1 VKNTHLIT
9 QWENAVNKVDRQGNH
24 WKARNFSCICSN
36 HFLISD
42 YTTTKNGST
51 VLKKDAVPTQSLTMN
66 TDDDQVSQLQSM
78 DRKELEQCLKQDSGM
93 EPPSP
98 MEQEGPSVR
107 DVMRDHNYAKPP
119 QFSQVLNQMPLVEP
133 VKAKKTPYQYMKE
146 VKKRK
151 LRALQQKLRRRESKA
166 KNMKQL
172 INTLKKKLFIKEEE
186 AELLHNNFDGLRLSL
201 FNNAMKNNKAPLCG
215 RRYSDEIKEF
225 AVTIQYYSPK
235 AYNFLRTI
243 IPLPAPS
250 LIKRWARSVDCEP
263 GFITEALDILKSEI
277 QGHSEKKDCCL
288 VFDAMA
294 IRKQTLWDPKQDEF
308 VGFVNY
314 GPAQIE
320 SPETMASEALVF
332 ALVGLRSHWKCPIA
346 YFLIDKLS
354 ASVQAELVRKALVLT
369 AEIGLKVWCITSD
382 GTSSNVATFKLLGC
396 IFGLTYKSMITK
408 FKHPTLGYDVF
419 VMLDPCHMLKLARNT
434 LASLGSIFA
443 QNEGIHWKFLKHL
456 NEVQE
461 NHGMKLANKLTTNHI
476 KYEKHKMKV
485 DLAAQTLSTSVADAI
500 DFLNIAEKDPRFHN
514 SEATVTFIR
523 SVDKLF
529 DILNSRNPLGKRSKQ
544 PLKLVNKNTWEAEL
558 LVIAN
563 YLLSLKSGDGQL
575 LLKHKRKTFIL
586 GFVITIKSTIEMAT
600 TMLTQQ
606 VNPFKYL
613 LTYKFSQDH
622 IELLFSCIRARGG
635 WNNNPNCLQLKYTL
649 RRMLLKNSI
658 TASRNAN
665 CQILDQHS
673 AVPVLH
679 TRKHH
684 SPLKDKSTTVGDDHE
699 DDSDAHTMMQHLQ
712 AAEHSEFT
720 MYVLH
725 YICGFIV
732 SKLEK
737 RISCSQCIVAIT
749 ESPSQSQERSDH
761 DYCSKTSDNMYDN
774 ASTFTNFV
782 NKGGLRIPSTL
793 VLKVVSY
800 AEQVFRCY
808 VSSATHDSITKEKKL
823 KEKMVTEVSHHF
835 AEVDIS
841 KQESHEQFLNET
853 LFDNHNLWLVKCI
866 ADQFFKLRL
875 FTYAKTYNEIIVG
888 KGLPSRRHQL
898 NKLILFQNQ

>member
-1 VKNTHLIT
+1 MKNTDLIPE
-9 QWENAVNKVDRQGNH
+9 WEKAVNKVDRQGNQ
-24 WKARNFSCICSN
+24 WKASNFSRICSN
-36 HFLISD
+36 HFLITD
-42 YTTTKNGST
+42 YTTSKNGST
-51 VLKKDAVPTQSLTMN
+51 ILKKDAVPTQSLSMN
-66 TDDDQVSQLQSM
+66 TNDDQLSQLKGM
-78 DRKELEQCLKQDSGM
+78 DKKELEKCLKQDM
-93 EPPSP
+93 EPVIP
-98 MEQEGPSVR
+98 MEQEGPLR
-107 DVMRDHNYAKPP
+107 DVILDHNYAKPP
-119 QFSQVLNQMPLVEP
+119 LLSQVPLVEP
-133 VKAKKTPYQYMKE
+133 VKAKKTPCQYLKE
-146 VKKRK
+146 VKRRK
-151 LRALQQKLRRRESKA
+151 LRALQQKLRRRENKA

-186 AELLHNNFDGLRLSL
+186 AELLHNNFDGLNLSL
-201 FNNAMKNNKAPLCG
+201 FNNAMKNNKALPGG
-215 RRYSDEIKEF
+215 RRYTDEIKEF

-235 AYNFLRTI
+235 AYNFLRSI

-277 QGHSEKKDCCL
+277 QDQPEKKDCCL

-320 SPETMASEALVF
+320 APETMASE

-354 ASVQAELVRKALVLT
+354 ASVQAELVRKALTLT

-396 IFGLTYKSMITK
+396 VFGLTYESMITK

-443 QNEGIHWKFLKHL
+443 QNEGIHWKFFKHL

-461 NHGMKLANKLTTNHI
+461 NHGMKLANKLTANHI
-476 KYEKHKMKV
+476 MYEKHKMKV

-523 SVDKLF
+523 NVDKLF

-544 PLKLVNKNTWEAEL
+544 PLKLINKNTWEAEL

-575 LLKHKRKTFIL
+575 LIKHKRKTFIL

-600 TMLTQQ
+600 TMFTQE

-613 LTYKFSQDH
+613 LTYKYSQDH

-673 AVPVLH
+673 VVPVLH
-679 TRKHH
+679 TRKHC
-684 SPLKDKSTTVGDDHE
+684 SPLKEKPTTVGNDHE
-699 DDSDAHTMMQHLQ
+699 DNSEVHTTMEHLE
-712 AAEHSEFT
+712 AADHSEFT

-732 SKLEK
+732 LKLEK
-737 RISCSQCIVAIT
+737 SISCSQCIIDIT

-761 DYCSKTSDNMYDN
+761 DYCSKSSDDMYAK

-793 VLKVVSY
+793 VLQVVSY
-800 AEQVFRCY
+800 AEQVFKCY

-823 KEKMVTEVSHHF
+823 KEKMVTEVSRYF
-835 AEVDIS
+835 AKIDIS
-841 KQESHEQFLNET
+841 KQESHEECLNEI

-875 FTYAKTYNEIIVG
+875 FTYAKTYNERIVG